1 MKFGPDL
8 VEGRFRARL
17 NRFLASVEIESGEVL
32 VHVANSGRMQELFV
46 PGWRVLLK
54 PAAGPHRKTAYDLAL
69 VDMGFAMA
77 SADARLPNTLL
88 AEALSRGRLDDF
100 DHFKGYPEVRREVVF
115 GESRLDLMLSGPN
128 GKYYI
133 ETKSVTLVENGVGLF
148 PDSPTLRGAKHMN
161 SLVRAVEGGHRGAV
175 VFVIQRPDAVEFS
188 PNEQADPV
196 FGAAFRMALDAGVK
210 AFAYNCHVSE
220 TCIKLD
226 QALPIKL

>member
-17 NRFLASVEIESGEVL
+17 NRFLASVEVDGVEVL

-46 PGWRVLLK
+46 PGWRVLIK

-77 SADARLPNTLL
+77 SADARLPNALV
-88 AEALSRGRLDDF
+88 AEALSQGRLD
-100 DHFKGYPEVRREVVF
+100 HFKEYPEVRREVVF

-148 PDSPTLRGAKHMN
+148 PDSPTSRGAKHMN
-161 SLVRAVEGGHRGAV
+161 TLVQAVEAGHRGSV
-175 VFVIQRPDAVEFS
+175 IFVIQRPDAVAFA

-196 FGAAFRMALDAGVK
+196 FGAAFRKALDAGVE

-220 TCIKLD
+220 TCVRLD